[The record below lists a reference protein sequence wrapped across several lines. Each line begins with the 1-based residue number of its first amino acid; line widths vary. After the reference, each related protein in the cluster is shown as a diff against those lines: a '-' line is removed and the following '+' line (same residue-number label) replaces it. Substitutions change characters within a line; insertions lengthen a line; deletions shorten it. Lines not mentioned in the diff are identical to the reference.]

1 MAKKFALVWWIKE
14 DKFGVTPVKAAKGG
28 GDDLYV
34 GLKTEMKFKS
44 SRKFYDV
51 EILNLSGSSV

>member
-1 MAKKFALVWWIKE
+1 VWWIKE

-51 EILNLSGSSV
+51 EILNLSG